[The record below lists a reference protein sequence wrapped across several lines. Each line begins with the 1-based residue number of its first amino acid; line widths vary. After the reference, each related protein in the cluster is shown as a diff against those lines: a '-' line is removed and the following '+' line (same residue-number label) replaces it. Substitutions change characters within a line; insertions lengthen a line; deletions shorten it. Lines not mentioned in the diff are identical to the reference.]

1 MKSPI
6 NQFATCTIYIVAAVS
21 SLTGCSINRS
31 FVQSAQSSQ
40 TSSLS
45 TAYKHFDGGALFTD
59 IDEGLRV
66 LWAASFIN
74 GRPYKEN
81 LGYFIHGGILISPNF
96 ENTNRSACMTALSKQ
111 VRDGKLFVSFQG
123 IEMEVLAIIHTH
135 PDRQIMRTPTPG
147 KDYQFGYM
155 GIHNYVMSQEDLF
168 DAYKDT
174 SGFEVFDRLG
184 WREQIDKIPFVKEAR
199 IQKSLAAY

>member
-1 MKSPI
+1 MKCPI
-6 NQFATCTIYIVAAVS
+6 NQFATIYIVAAIS
-21 SLTGCSINRS
+21 WLTGCSTNRKI
-31 FVQSAQSSQ
+31 VQPAASSQ
-40 TSSLS
+40 TTSLS
-45 TAYKHFDGGALFTD
+45 AAYNHFDGGALFTD

-81 LGYFIHGGILISPNF
+81 LGYFIRGGILISPNF
-96 ENTNRSACMTALSKQ
+96 ENTNRSACMTAMSKQ

-135 PDRQIMRTPTPG
+135 PDRQIMRTPTPRN
-147 KDYQFGYM
+147 DYQFGYM
-155 GIHNYVMSQEDLF
+155 GIHNYVMCQEDLF
-168 DAYKDT
+168 DAYIDK

-184 WREQIDKIPFVKEAR
+184 WREQTEKIHFVKEAR
-199 IQKSLAAY
+199 IRKNVTAY